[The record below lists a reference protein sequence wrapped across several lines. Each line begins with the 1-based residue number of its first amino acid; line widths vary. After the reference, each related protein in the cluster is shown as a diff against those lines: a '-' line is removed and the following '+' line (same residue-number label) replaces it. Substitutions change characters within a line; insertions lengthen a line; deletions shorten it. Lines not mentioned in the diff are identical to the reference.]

1 MLVNNSEDTSFERV
15 EPRHSPFDIL
25 ITVAFVIGLIG
36 NLAALWILYKTAKR
50 RNKKH
55 LFMLRCLAVNDL
67 VAQLGMLL
75 MLNLKKYQVLPGHW
89 VCAALVILRAF
100 GLGSGCVAFVM
111 AFERW
116 LALTRP
122 FLYHQ
127 VSFSNSTVDPPDHPK

>member
-1 MLVNNSEDTSFERV
+1 MLVNNSGHITIQRQSTTV
-15 EPRHSPFDIL
+15 LYSPFDVL
-25 ITVAFVIGLIG
+25 ITVAFIIGLIG
-36 NLAALWILYKTAKR
+36 NLAALWILYRTAKR

-55 LFMLRCLAVNDL
+55 LFLLRCLAINDL
-67 VAQLGMLL
+67 VAQIGMLAV
-75 MLNLKKYQVLPGHW
+75 LNLKRIQIVPVYWICVS
-89 VCAALVILRAF
+89 LVVLRAF

-127 VSFSNSTVDPPDHPK
+127 VC

>member
-1 MLVNNSEDTSFERV
+1 MLVNDSNVINFHKLPTK
-15 EPRHSPFDIL
+15 PIHYSPFEVL
-25 ITVAFVIGLIG
+25 IAVAFMIGLIG

-55 LFMLRCLAVNDL
+55 LLLLRCLAINDL
-67 VAQLGMLL
+67 VAQFGMLL
-75 MLNLKKYQVLPGHW
+75 VLNLKKNQLLPDYW
-89 VCAALVILRAF
+89 SCVAFVVLRAF

-127 VSFSNSTVDPPDHPK
+127 VSFLTN